1 MAIWRMDSV
10 EIYGN
15 DMKSL
20 LILRELIDSKKDAK
34 IICSPKFN
42 FDISYKYKEHLFD
55 CGYHA
60 IEVERSPYLWK
71 IISNYGPE
79 FNYMNAKRKLYIDGN
94 IFERN
99 FSLFEMADKKLKKLY
114 QQNKRDAFNF
124 YKAFYIEKQFIDSFE
139 QNKLLRDKF
148 KLPEEQYLLGIDPW
162 FYPREFLE
170 FSSSKIKY
178 HFRDMGNCDRRLA
191 YPREGGFGAIQESLR
206 TSLRDFIYHKNPN
219 LMVLKSWEEIKKTHE
234 KAKIDKVHRVIP
246 VDIISLLNEQSNFLE
261 IKETK
266 YLIIDIE
273 LSKDVNLT
281 FTELLVA
288 DPNVNIDRLSSNSTL
303 RGEKYSRFFQI
314 EKEVSSNSI
323 IEDEIQQSI
332 YDSELL
338 MDKFANKIRVKNF
351 QYKCFPFLRFDND
364 KCNSIVINFI
374 KNVEENFENI
384 TILNR
389 SLLNRN
395 IVDTHND
402 LKTAI
407 CRREVQ

>member
-1 MAIWRMDSV
+1 M
-10 EIYGN
+10 
-15 DMKSL
+15 
-20 LILRELIDSKKDAK
+20 
-34 IICSPKFN
+34 
-42 FDISYKYKEHLFD
+42 
-55 CGYHA
+55 
-60 IEVERSPYLWK
+60 
-71 IISNYGPE
+71 
-79 FNYMNAKRKLYIDGN
+79 
-94 IFERN
+94 
-99 FSLFEMADKKLKKLY
+99 
-114 QQNKRDAFNF
+114 
-124 YKAFYIEKQFIDSFE
+124 
-139 QNKLLRDKF
+139 
-148 KLPEEQYLLGIDPW
+148 
-162 FYPREFLE
+162 
-170 FSSSKIKY
+170 
-178 HFRDMGNCDRRLA
+178 
-191 YPREGGFGAIQESLR
+191 
-206 TSLRDFIYHKNPN
+206 
-219 LMVLKSWEEIKKTHE
+219 
-234 KAKIDKVHRVIP
+234 
-246 VDIISLLNEQSNFLE
+246 
-261 IKETK
+261 
-266 YLIIDIE
+266 IIDIE

-338 MDKFANKIRVKNF
+338 MGKFANKIRVKNF